1 MKIEQIW
8 QNDEWTGEA
17 RRLIS
22 GLTQFPSDSKIIII
36 LRHSHRK
43 HSDDPW
49 RVSKLKLTS
58 LGHEIARI
66 FGENLPLERELRLF
80 YSFLDRCKETAEDI
94 LRGFKSKGGIGFLM
108 NNLDVLVD
116 IGMEPDTF
124 FTEITNHSL
133 INFFFRW
140 IAGLYPPEILTPFN
154 IFCQQAA
161 YTIWEKIEHAPNKGI
176 DIHVSHDLII
186 LSYKFGWFGLLP
198 NNYWPSFL
206 GGFAFT
212 FNKETILLLDNNGFT
227 SIEIP
232 YWWKNYLR

>member
-133 INFFFRW
+133 INFFFVGSRDY
-140 IAGLYPPEILTPFN
+140 ILQRFLLHLIYFVNKLHILFGRKLSMLLTKGLI
-154 IFCQQAA
+154 
-161 YTIWEKIEHAPNKGI
+161 
-176 DIHVSHDLII
+176 SM
-186 LSYKFGWFGLLP
+186 
-198 NNYWPSFL
+198 FL
-206 GGFAFT
+206 M
-212 FNKETILLLDNNGFT
+212 ILL
-227 SIEIP
+227 S
-232 YWWKNYLR
+232 